1 MDGNQL
7 VTRVATHTGNNKVN
21 LINKKIMPKLYRVGG
36 AVRDAILGIDSKDID
51 FTFVL
56 DDLQQTPEE
65 GFQKMDDWMTV
76 NGFEIFLRVPEMYTI
91 RARFPKGDP
100 NEKLVAD
107 FVMARKEM
115 GYSDDS
121 RRPVLKLG
129 TLADDLIRRDFTIN
143 AMAEDENGDIID
155 LFGGQ
160 DDLRAGILRT
170 PKRPDITFY
179 EDPLR
184 IIRAM
189 RFTITKDLVMCDD
202 IWKAMKDP
210 ALLGKLKPTV
220 SGERIREEIA
230 KMMKHDTA
238 RAIRLIT
245 DCDDHTEGNLLKVL
259 FKNGLWLK
267 PTFEQ

>member
-1 MDGNQL
+1 
-7 VTRVATHTGNNKVN
+7 
-21 LINKKIMPKLYRVGG
+21 MPKLYKVGG
-36 AVRDAILGIDSKDID
+36 CVRDAILGIDSKDID

-56 DDLQQTPEE
+56 DDLNQTVEE
-65 GFQKMDDWMTV
+65 GFQKMDDWMTE

-115 GYSDDS
+115 GYRDDS

-143 AMAEDENGDIID
+143 AMAEDENGDVID

-160 DDLRAGILRT
+160 DDLRIGILRT
-170 PKRPDITFY
+170 PKHPDITFY

-184 IIRAM
+184 LLRAL
-189 RFTITKDLVMCDD
+189 RFTITKDLVMHDD
-202 IWKAMKDP
+202 IWEAMKNP
-210 ALLGKLKPTV
+210 TILEKLEVTV
-220 SGERIREEIA
+220 SGERIREEIS
-230 KMMKHDTA
+230 KMMKHDTV
-238 RAIRLIT
+238 RAMRLIT
-245 DCDDHTEGNLLKVL
+245 DCDGHMEGKLLNLL

>member
-1 MDGNQL
+1 
-7 VTRVATHTGNNKVN
+7 
-21 LINKKIMPKLYRVGG
+21 MPKIYKVGG

-56 DDLQQTPEE
+56 DELDQTVEE
-65 GFQKMDDWMTV
+65 GFQKMDDWMTE
-76 NGFEIFLRVPEMYTI
+76 NGFEVFLRVPEMYTI

-129 TLADDLIRRDFTIN
+129 TLDDDLIRRDFTIN
-143 AMAEDENGDIID
+143 AMAEDEDGDIID

-160 DDLRAGILRT
+160 EDLRIGILRT
-170 PKRPDITFY
+170 PKHPDITFY

-184 IIRAM
+184 LLRAL
-189 RFTITKDLVMCDD
+189 RFVITKDLVMCDG
-202 IWKAMKDP
+202 IWEAMKNP
-210 ALLGKLKPTV
+210 ELLKKLELTV

-230 KMMKHDTA
+230 KMMKQDTV
-238 RAIRLIT
+238 RAIRLLT
-245 DCDDHTEGNLLKVL
+245 DCDDHMGGKLLNIL

>member
-1 MDGNQL
+1 
-7 VTRVATHTGNNKVN
+7 
-21 LINKKIMPKLYRVGG
+21 MPKLYKVGG
-36 AVRDAILGIDSKDID
+36 CVRDAILGIDSKDID

-56 DDLQQTPEE
+56 DDLNQTVEE
-65 GFQKMDDWMTV
+65 GFQKMDDWMAE

-129 TLADDLIRRDFTIN
+129 TLDDDLIRRDFTIN
-143 AMAEDENGDIID
+143 AMAEDEDGDIID

-160 DDLRAGILRT
+160 DDLRVGILRT
-170 PKRPDITFY
+170 PKHPDITFY

-184 IIRAM
+184 LLRAL
-189 RFTITKDLVMCDD
+189 RFVITKDLVMCDD
-202 IWKAMKDP
+202 IWEAMKNP
-210 ALLGKLKPTV
+210 ELLKKLELTV
-220 SGERIREEIA
+220 SGERIREEIS
-230 KMMKHDTA
+230 KMMKHDTV
-238 RAIRLIT
+238 RSILLIK
-245 DCDDHTEGNLLKVL
+245 DCDEHMGLGYKLLNIL